1 MLLLLNGEI
10 MKNLSKTLVIL
21 SNIAFTLAL
30 LIPVAD
36 ILINDSFKLILNAS
50 EFEYLNY
57 GMIIGSIINLLMNIF
72 IFVSVGFVLRAI
84 SEILDNTK

>member
-1 MLLLLNGEI
+1 

-21 SNIAFTLAL
+21 SNIAFMLAVL
-30 LIPVAD
+30 VPVAD

>member
-50 EFEYLNY
+50 EFEYINY

>member
-1 MLLLLNGEI
+1 
-10 MKNLSKTLVIL
+10 MKNLPKVLVIL
-21 SNIAFTLAL
+21 SNIAFTLAVL
-30 LIPVAD
+30 VPVAD

-57 GMIIGSIINLLMNIF
+57 GMLIGTIINLLMNIF

>member
-21 SNIAFTLAL
+21 SNIAFTLAVL
-30 LIPVAD
+30 VPVAD
-36 ILINDSFKLILNAS
+36 ILINDTFKLILNAS

-57 GMIIGSIINLLMNIF
+57 GMLIGSIINLLMNIF
-72 IFVSVGFVLRAI
+72 IFVTVGFVLRAI

>member
-1 MLLLLNGEI
+1 
-10 MKNLSKTLVIL
+10 MKNLSKILVIL
-21 SNIAFTLAL
+21 SNIAFTLAVL
-30 LIPVAD
+30 APVAD

-57 GMIIGSIINLLMNIF
+57 GMLIGTIINLLMNIF

>member
-1 MLLLLNGEI
+1 
-10 MKNLSKTLVIL
+10 MKNLSKILVIL
-21 SNIAFTLAL
+21 SNIAFTLAVL
-30 LIPVAD
+30 VPVAD

-72 IFVSVGFVLRAI
+72 IFVTVGFVLRAI
-84 SEILDNTK
+84 SKILDNTK

>member
-21 SNIAFTLAL
+21 SNIAFTLAVL
-30 LIPVAD
+30 VPVAD
-36 ILINDSFKLILNAS
+36 ILINDTFKLILNAS

-57 GMIIGSIINLLMNIF
+57 GMLIGSIINLLMNIF